1 MITLNASQ
9 QRILANKQEY
19 DRLKAD
25 PNYTDVKF
33 DSKTGGLLA
42 IHKDHNFDPTIGKFG
57 IPRGDYERIATE
69 VLYGYG
75 RGVILDSEISSL
87 NVKVSEGLLDG
98 KKFDIKGV
106 EGVGGRNIID
116 KISQASKQGAE
127 TVVLYFH
134 DPNMFDIGKTIN
146 AYRGYLNLSKNKQIQ
161 TVYYIV
167 EGKLYKITIKNADDK
182 SSAQFRIGAL
192 EV

>member
-1 MITLNASQ
+1 MSINDTPL
-9 QRILANKQEY
+9 QRLAAHRSEY
-19 DRLKAD
+19 ERLKVD
-25 PNYTDVKF
+25 PAYTNVKF
-33 DSKTGGLLA
+33 DERTGGLLA
-42 IHKDHNFDPTIGKFG
+42 IHKDHNFDPTIGCFG
-57 IPRGDYERIATE
+57 IPRGDYERIAAE

-75 RGVILDSEISSL
+75 RCVILESEISTI

-106 EGVGGRNIID
+106 EGVGGRNIIA

-134 DPNMFDIGKTIN
+134 DPNMFDSGKTIN

-161 TVYYIV
+161 AVYYIV

-182 SSAQFRIGAL
+182 SSAQFRIGTL